1 MVLGKVFS
9 PQYLTWLL
17 PLGVLAS
24 LADERARARRELLAA
39 MLGTQMIWPFCY
51 CIGLASSLNPIFGA
65 LVLAR
70 NSLVFAWAWT
80 MARGPAER
88 AAETSPSPLQSGSVA
103 AAKSTVTSSR

>member
-1 MVLGKVFS
+1 
-9 PQYLTWLL
+9 
-17 PLGVLAS
+17 
-24 LADERARARRELLAA
+24 

-51 CIGLASSLNPIFGA
+51 CIGFASSLNPIFGA

-80 MARGPAER
+80 MARGAPAEG
-88 AAETSPSPLQSGSVA
+88 AAETSPSSPRQSASVA